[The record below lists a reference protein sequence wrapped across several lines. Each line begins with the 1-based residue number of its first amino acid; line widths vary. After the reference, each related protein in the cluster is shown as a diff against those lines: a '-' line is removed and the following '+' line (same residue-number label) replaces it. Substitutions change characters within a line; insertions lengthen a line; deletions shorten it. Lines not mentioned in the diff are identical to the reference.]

1 MENSLPTTSP
11 NYVGS
16 TETTLDR
23 IRASYL
29 QEGAEQRLTKA
40 DRQRRDE
47 IEGTH
52 ALLTQYHSLEQAAK
66 ISGERWQLSRATAYR
81 RCREALELFGDVT
94 RAYKDGIRHILYEMS
109 MRVFQLAAGRKNEFK
124 QPDPDLKAMNAAIK
138 NMAMLKGLDKED
150 TNALTPDMLAHKT
163 YVVNISIIG
172 RDGQPQTV
180 ALNSLDRI
188 EPETYAQL
196 VDAAENTDVTLEQ
209 MRHLL
214 QKNSPPAADGADSR
228 PPEPQV

>member
-1 MENSLPTTSP
+1 MESLQPTSNP
-11 NYVGS
+11 NYTGA
-16 TETTLDR
+16 TETTFDR

-29 QEGAEQRLTKA
+29 QEGSEERLTKA

-47 IEGTH
+47 LEGAH

-66 ISGERWQLSRATAYR
+66 ITGERWQLSRATAYR
-81 RCREALELFGDVT
+81 RCTEAIRLFGDVT

-124 QPDPDLKAMNAAIK
+124 QADPDLKAMNASIK

-163 YVVNISIIG
+163 YVVNISIQG

-180 ALNSLDRI
+180 ALNSLDSI
-188 EPETYAQL
+188 DTATYAQL
-196 VDAAENTDVTLEQ
+196 VEAVENTDLSLEQ
-209 MRHLL
+209 MRGLL
-214 QKNSPPAADGADSR
+214 DKTEGEEEDGS
-228 PPEPQV
+228 